1 MPLLNL
7 KRGAQSD
14 VGVTNAQQVIS
25 GDGAIV
31 IPDFGHKSVILT
43 KGSAAAITLAA
54 PTTAQN
60 GVHIS
65 VKSTTAFAHV
75 LTVATIGMNDLGASG
90 DVCTFSAAKGNSLT
104 FEAYNGDWFVE
115 SNIGVTIA

>member
-14 VGVTNAQQVIS
+14 AGVMTAQVVAS
-25 GDGAIV
+25 ADGALS
-31 IPDFGHKSVILT
+31 IPDYGHRTVIVT
-43 KGSAAAITLAA
+43 KAGVCAMTLGA
-54 PTTAQN
+54 PSTAQN
-60 GVHIS
+60 GVRLTIVS
-65 VKSTTAFAHV
+65 ATAQAHT